1 MNLSR
6 CLPSAALA
14 MALASPLAA
23 QTLTITTS
31 GGDYGAALRDALWA
45 PAAAELGFEM
55 REDSQSD
62 SLAALRM
69 QVMSGAVSTDVIQMG
84 SLEAAQAATMDLL
97 EPLDPEI
104 VDIDGLPEGARNDY
118 CHPFDSYGTVM
129 AWNTETFGD
138 APPRSWADF
147 WDTETFPGRRALR
160 ANAQDLLE
168 IALLSEGVAP
178 DEVYDVLESGDG
190 LARAIARLEELK
202 PDVAVWWSSGAQSTQ
217 LLKDGE
223 ADLVVTWNGRAANAA
238 ADGGAAGYTFAGSV
252 IGTDCLAVPAGAP
265 HPEEAMKLIAAMTT
279 AEREARLTDHIL
291 YGPVNPAAYE
301 TGLIPED
308 RLELLATA
316 PANAGSSVYSDPA
329 WWVAHG
335 QEAQIAFDE
344 MMNR

>member
-1 MNLSR
+1 MNLFRS
-6 CLPSAALA
+6 LPSAALA
-14 MALASPLAA
+14 MAMAAPLQA

-31 GGDYGAALRDALWA
+31 GGDYGAALREALWA
-45 PAAAELGFEM
+45 PASDALGYQI
-55 REDSQSD
+55 REDTQSD

-84 SLEAAQAATMDLL
+84 SLEAAQAAAIDLL
-97 EPLDPEI
+97 EPLDPGI
-104 VDIDGLPEGARNDY
+104 VDIDGLPEGARNAY

-129 AWNTETFGD
+129 AWNTETYGD
-138 APPRSWADF
+138 APPRNWAEF

-168 IALLSEGVAP
+168 IALLSDGVAP
-178 DEVYDVLESGDG
+178 DEVYDVLATGEG
-190 LARAIARLEELK
+190 LERAIARLEELK
-202 PDVAVWWSSGAQSTQ
+202 PAVAVWWSSGAQSTQ

-238 ADGGAAGYTFAGSV
+238 ADGGAADYSFAGSV

-265 HPEEAMKLIAAMTT
+265 HAAEAMKLIAAMTT

-291 YGPVNPAAYE
+291 YGPVNPAAYA
-301 TGLIPED
+301 TGLIPEE
-308 RLELLATA
+308 RLALLATA
-316 PANAGSSVYSDPA
+316 PANAGTSVFSDPA
-329 WWVAHG
+329 WWVEHG